1 MRVRALLAGDV
12 ERQVGADIDP
22 GQAHDGNGG
31 QGEYPAAP
39 PEPGEDGDQVK
50 MICPPAAMA

>member
-1 MRVRALLAGDV
+1 MVSRIDDESERRTARHV

-31 QGEYPAAP
+31 QGEYPAAR
-39 PEPGEDGDQVK
+39 PEPGEDGGT
-50 MICPPAAMA
+50 